1 MNRLKESDK
10 RQLLEEALED
20 LKTSTD
26 QKTLIKKEDLI
37 RPTLLVN
44 PTKQNTKTPIKVMK
58 TPKKQIESEP
68 VPQIS

>member
-20 LKTSTD
+20 LKTSAD

-44 PTKQNTKTPIKVMK
+44 PTK
-58 TPKKQIESEP
+58 
-68 VPQIS
+68 